1 MGQSKERNTTTS
13 EDASFFASSIE
24 KREALVASPIPENRK
39 TPTSIVFLKNGICLI
54 IFIFCFKSLAFSS
67 EKKVTYFKDIAP
79 LMQAKCV
86 KCHQKNGN
94 APFSLE
100 TYDDVS
106 KRKSMIAYVVKNKIM
121 PPWPAE
127 RDSQRIAN
135 SHFLSDKEISMLS
148 QWAASGVK
156 KGKSSSKQPANQPF
170 VEQTTISAPALDT
183 YQISMPKAYQ
193 LQKSNENIYVKMDV
207 PSIDRDLWICGS
219 QFHAGSW
226 ALHHSELYISPNH
239 SAPQAQLQVKTY
251 GEYFNESTIVTDVFG
266 NASFLTNWL
275 PGNNVESYPV
285 GTVKKIKKNDWAFFY
300 LHYASTP
307 TDVSDSTFVNL
318 FVLRNPPPD
327 TLRKVEEIPL
337 IRQNYLFNGDSI
349 FIPAN
354 QKDTFTISIELEKDY
369 SLFAVHP
376 HAHQLALSMHAYA
389 ITPQG
394 DSISLIHVPKWDF
407 NWQFIYKYRHYIH
420 LPKGTKVYY
429 TAVYDNTAQNPRN
442 PFSPPRNIRNDF
454 GEKDEMMVIFLMCVP
469 YKSGDELSPIQYW
482 LRE

>member
-1 MGQSKERNTTTS
+1 
-13 EDASFFASSIE
+13 
-24 KREALVASPIPENRK
+24 
-39 TPTSIVFLKNGICLI
+39 LKYSICLL
-54 IFIFCFKSLAFSS
+54 IFIFCFKSLAFSA

-79 LMQAKCV
+79 LIQAKCV

-100 TYDDVS
+100 TYEAVS

-127 RDSQRIAN
+127 RDSLLLAN
-135 SHFLSDKEISMLS
+135 SHFLSESEILLLS
-148 QWAASGVK
+148 QWAESDAK
-156 KGKSSSKQPANQPF
+156 KGRISSLKQLPKLPLEK
-170 VEQTTISAPALDT
+170 VEVATPALDT
-183 YQISMPKAYQ
+183 YQISMPHAYQ
-193 LQKSNENIYVKMDV
+193 LQKSNKNIYVKMDV

-219 QFHAGSW
+219 QFQAGSW

-239 SAPQAQLQVKTY
+239 STPQPQLQIKTY
-251 GEYFNESTIVTDVFG
+251 GEYFNQSTIVTDVFG

-307 TDVSDSTFVNL
+307 TDVSDSTFVKL

-349 FIPAN
+349 FIEAN

-376 HAHQLALSMHAYA
+376 HAHQLALSMRAYA